1 VFQSVRSYFRTHLNA
16 LKFNEWKDAFNV
28 ENIPSTIISG
38 SYHISAPQGSRRDA
52 YDPTSQDVEAEVV
65 IRIARKGLKTPADAI
80 DQCTKDLDAI
90 LARVLLASNRL
101 GCDLKNIYY
110 EGHSI
115 DQLSATN
122 DNVAVLEI
130 TFRCLIILSV

>member
-1 VFQSVRSYFRTHLNA
+1 MFSAVRAYFRTHLDA
-16 LKFNEWKDAFNV
+16 LNFKEWKDGFNV
-28 ENIPSTIISG
+28 ENIPSTLISG

-52 YDPTSQDVEAEVV
+52 YDMNSQDVEAEVV
-65 IRIARKGLKTPADAI
+65 IRVARKGFKNPASAI
-80 DQCTKDLDAI
+80 DQVASDLDTI
-90 LARVLLASNRL
+90 LARVLDPQYRL
-101 GCDLKNIYY
+101 GCDLKNVYY

-130 TFRCLIILSV
+130 TFRCLIILEA